1 MVNGMELAGLEAR
14 RLATEAAHAGEIAE
28 RDLSRSVAQP
38 IYQTTVHS
46 FKSLED
52 LELVQTNPE
61 EGWFY
66 YRNASPNRTAFE
78 IAMARLE
85 GAEAAVSAGSGM
97 GAIFI
102 ALTAVLKNGDHI
114 IADEKIYGG
123 TFALLTQQLPK
134 FGIETTLVDTA
145 DELAVRAALR
155 QNTRVLYFETL
166 TNPTLQVS
174 DLPALADLARQLGLY
189 SFVDATFSSP
199 AVCRPLQW
207 GVDIVLHAS
216 TKYIGGHSDA
226 LGGIVVGRADIV
238 QAANLAGRTMG
249 VTQGPFDAW
258 LNVRSLKTLPLRMA
272 AHSRNAQVVAE
283 WLEKQPAVGL
293 VLYPG
298 LPSHPQ
304 HELARKLMPAGLYGG
319 MLAFELAGGP
329 EALNPFI
336 KGLKEIQLV
345 PSLADVTTTI
355 SHPAITSH
363 RGLTPAQRA
372 GIGVKDELL
381 RLSVGIEDPADIL
394 EDLEQAFR
402 QLQA

>member
-1 MVNGMELAGLEAR
+1 MLDELEPAALEAR

-28 RDLSRSVAQP
+28 RGLSHSVAQP

-52 LELVQTNPE
+52 LDRVQTNPE

-78 IAMARLE
+78 TAMARLE

-102 ALTAVLKNGDHI
+102 ALSAVLKSGDHI

-123 TFALLTQQLPK
+123 TFALLTQQLPR

-145 DELAVRAALR
+145 DDLAVRTALR
-155 QNTRVLYFETL
+155 PTTRVLFFETI
-166 TNPTLQVS
+166 TNPTMQVS
-174 DLPALADLARQLGLY
+174 NLPALADLARKLGLY
-189 SFVDATFSSP
+189 SFVDATFSTP

-226 LGGIVVGRADIV
+226 LGGIVAGRADIV
-238 QAANLAGRTMG
+238 RAANMAGRMMG

-272 AHSRNAQVVAE
+272 AHSRNAQIVAE
-283 WLEKQPAVGL
+283 WLEKHPAVGQ
-293 VLYPG
+293 VMYPG

-304 HELARKLMPAGLYGG
+304 HELAKKLMPDGLYGG
-319 MLAFELAGGP
+319 MLGFELAAGP
-329 EALNPFI
+329 QALSPFV
-336 KGLKEIQLV
+336 KALKEIQLV
-345 PSLADVTTTI
+345 PSLADVITTL

-363 RGLTPAQRA
+363 RSLTPEQRA
-372 GIGVKDELL
+372 GIGVRDELL

-402 QLQA
+402 QL

>member
-1 MVNGMELAGLEAR
+1 MINEMEPASLETH

-28 RDLSRSVAQP
+28 RTLSHSVAQP
-38 IYQTTVHS
+38 IYQTTVHA

-52 LELVQTNPE
+52 LERVQTNPE

-78 IAMARLE
+78 TAMARLE
-85 GAEAAVSAGSGM
+85 GAEAAVAAGSGM

-102 ALTAVLKNGDHI
+102 ALMAVLKNGDHI

-145 DELAVRAALR
+145 DELAVRTALR
-155 QNTRVLYFETL
+155 PTTRVLFFETI
-166 TNPTLQVS
+166 TNPTMQVS
-174 DLPALADLARQLGLY
+174 NIPALADLARQLGLY
-189 SFVDATFSSP
+189 SFVDATFSTP
-199 AVCRPLQW
+199 VICRPIQW

-226 LGGIVVGRADIV
+226 LGGIVAGRADIV
-238 QAANLAGRTMG
+238 QAANMAGRLMG
-249 VTQGPFDAW
+249 VTQGAFDAW

-283 WLEKQPAVGL
+283 WLEKQPVVGK
-293 VLYPG
+293 VMYPG
-298 LPSHPQ
+298 LTSNPQ
-304 HELARKLMPAGLYGG
+304 HKLAQKLMPEGLFGG
-319 MLAFELAGGP
+319 MLGFELAAGP
-329 EALNPFI
+329 QALSPFI
-336 KGLKEIQLV
+336 KALKVIQLV
-345 PSLADVTTTI
+345 PSLADVITTL

-363 RGLTPAQRA
+363 RGLTAVQRA

-402 QLQA
+402 QL